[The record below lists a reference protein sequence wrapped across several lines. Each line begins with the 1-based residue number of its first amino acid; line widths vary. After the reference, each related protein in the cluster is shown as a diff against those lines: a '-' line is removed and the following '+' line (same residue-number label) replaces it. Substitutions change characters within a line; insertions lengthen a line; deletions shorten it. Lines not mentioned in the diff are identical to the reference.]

1 MTKDYQQPSDDQV
14 SVRAYYLWERD
25 GRPQGR
31 DWEYWL
37 RAKEELICENSRTA
51 GTAKPVTIAA
61 EPVKTAPKKKATT
74 RTAAFA

>member
-1 MTKDYQQPSDDQV
+1 MTKEYQQPTDDQV

-37 RAKEELICENSRTA
+37 RAKEELVCENSRT
-51 GTAKPVTIAA
+51 TVVAKPTPTTA
-61 EPVKTAPKKKATT
+61 EPKSAPRKKTS
-74 RTAAFA
+74 RTPAFA